1 MKITIDTKTDSHEEI
16 KRAIQLLSY
25 LIKKDNFNRDRIVS
39 NSTNLDIG
47 ESLNN
52 ASNESNAFASMF
64 GGNTEKKEEKF
75 TKTIPDTPPNSI
87 PDTPP
92 NFNSFLNLVNDNEK
106 KENNDED
113 DPPKIT
119 LF

>member
-75 TKTIPDTPPNSI
+75 TKTIPDTPPN
-87 PDTPP
+87 
-92 NFNSFLNLVNDNEK
+92 FNSFLNLVNDNEK